1 MVLLTAAVVVVG
13 TVGVVNL
20 VLTFGVIRR
29 LREHQ
34 ELLRRGPQ
42 GRPISG
48 LALGA
53 TVAEFE
59 ARTRAG
65 ERRSNVDFSGDT
77 LVGFFSAGCQPCED
91 LVPRFVEAARAYPG
105 GPERVLAVV
114 TGGDGS
120 AMADALS
127 PVADVVVGA
136 DADTVARAF
145 QVSAFPTLM
154 LVDGNARVRANDLQ
168 LDHLPD
174 LVTA

>member
-1 MVLLTAAVVVVG
+1 MALLTAAVVVVG
-13 TVGVVNL
+13 MVGIVNL

-53 TVAEFE
+53 TVADF
-59 ARTRAG
+59 AVRTRAG
-65 ERRSNVDFSGDT
+65 DRRSNVDFSGDT
-77 LVGFFSAGCQPCED
+77 LVGFFSVGCQPCED
-91 LVPRFVEAARAYPG
+91 LVPRFVEAARTHPG
-105 GPERVLAVV
+105 GPARVLAVV
-114 TGGDGS
+114 TGRDGDTL
-120 AMADALS
+120 ADALS
-127 PVADVVVGA
+127 PVAGVVVGA

-145 QVSAFPTLM
+145 QVGAYPTLM
-154 LVDGNARVRANDLQ
+154 LIDGNGRVRANDLQ

-174 LVTA
+174 LVAA